1 MSDDKPRVWVY
12 ARMSTDQQE
21 ASIPIQLER
30 CKAYIKMT
38 GLAEDGEP
46 TGVFRDPGVSG
57 GKPIGE
63 RPAGAELMRR
73 VRKGDHVVVA
83 TLDRMFRNSG
93 DCSTTI
99 ERLTKLGVALHV
111 TNMNGA
117 AIDTSSPA
125 GKFFVDVMG
134 AAAEFDRSAVVDRM
148 RRGRERAE
156 LVRPMRK
163 SVRRFGLRE
172 LWSGPVG
179 SDGRRAFR
187 GYAVDEV
194 EAELISII
202 VRMRRAN
209 NTWDSIRQ
217 HLLRLCRKEPRY
229 QKLRHKPWDD
239 VYLFRIYN
247 RVLNQKAGLESPLT
261 NDGRIP
267 GDPDDIPDTE

>member
-1 MSDDKPRVWVY
+1 MADDKPRVWVY

-30 CKAYIKMT
+30 CKAYIKMA
-38 GLAEDGEP
+38 GLTEDGEP

-63 RPAGAELMRR
+63 RPAGSELMRR
-73 VRKGDHVVVA
+73 VRRGDHVVVA

-99 ERLTKLGVALHV
+99 ERLTRMGVALHV
-111 TNMNGA
+111 TNMNGM
-117 AIDTSSPA
+117 AIDTSSPV
-125 GKFFVDVMG
+125 GKLQVDTLG
-134 AAAEFDRSAVVDRM
+134 AFAEFDRRSLVERL
-148 RRGRERAE
+148 RRGKERAA
-156 LVRPMRK
+156 LIRPMRK
-163 SVRRFGLRE
+163 SKKRFGLRE

-179 SDGRRAFR
+179 SDGRRAFK

-202 VRMRRAN
+202 VRMRRAG
-209 NTWDSIRQ
+209 NTWDSIR
-217 HLLRLCRKEPRY
+217 HHVSRLCRQEPRY
-229 QKLRHKPWDD
+229 QKLRHRAWSD
-239 VYLFRIYN
+239 VDLFRIYQ
-247 RVLNQKAGLESPLT
+247 RVLNQKAGLQSPLT

-267 GDPDDIPDTE
+267 GDPDDIPDIE